1 MKTNTRTKPR
11 RNRWSRI
18 LIPLAIAVV
27 VIVLWEFVISNDD
40 NIQRFNGWVAGL
52 TGWDPSLDAAPA
64 SILPRPSVIVKQLL
78 VTPKNE
84 KGGPAYFWKHTR
96 ATLLAA
102 IFGFLIGNLF
112 AILTA
117 TTFLYVKPLERALM
131 PVALALRSMPL
142 VAITPLLLRI
152 RFSIA
157 DLEAVKAS
165 PFLNAI
171 FGTDLVMK
179 LLIVII
185 ICYFPT
191 LVNVARGLVSVE
203 SSALELMHTLRASR
217 WQTYWKLRVPTALPL
232 TFSALKV
239 ASSAAVLGAV
249 VAEWLSSS
257 QGLGYVIYR
266 SHAEQAEPKVWMAM
280 ILSCVMAVGSFALV
294 NALQRVAIPWYRSVV
309 HLRGALE
316 GEAEA

>member
-1 MKTNTRTKPR
+1 MQKK
-11 RNRWSRI
+11 SRKRLSRV

-27 VIVLWEFVISNDD
+27 VVVLWELVISNDD
-40 NIQRFNGWVAGL
+40 NLQRFNGWVEGL
-52 TGWDPSLDAAPA
+52 TGWQPGLDAAPT
-64 SILPRPSVIVKQLL
+64 SILPRPSVILKALL
-78 VTPKNE
+78 VTPRNE
-84 KGGPAYFWKHTR
+84 KGGLAYFWKHTS
-96 ATLLAA
+96 ATLSAA
-102 IFGFLIGNLF
+102 ALGFLIGNLF

-117 TTFLYVKPLERALM
+117 TAFLYIKSLERALM
-131 PVALALRSMPL
+131 PVALALRSIPL

-157 DLEAVKAS
+157 DLEVVQTS
-165 PFLNAI
+165 PFLDAI

-179 LLIVII
+179 LIIVVV

-217 WQTYWKLRVPTALPL
+217 WQAYWKLRVPAALPL

-257 QGLGYVIYR
+257 TGLGYVIYR

-280 ILSCVMAVGSFALV
+280 TISCLMAIASFTLINV
-294 NALQRVAIPWYRSVV
+294 LQRFAIPWHRSVV
-309 HLRGALE
+309 HLRGALD